1 MGIRLPAAE
10 REHTQHRAVWARRA
24 SVVGLTAACLLPH
37 WGWAQAA
44 NGASEPAGRVV
55 DAAAWLLRVHEA
67 ARLRNYEGTL
77 VSSDANSVTVWRVA
91 HYADADQQVER
102 IDALGGEP
110 LTVLRHNDV
119 VHKLWQRTR
128 VAEVE
133 QRDARTMFPALPASA
148 EQRILEWYELRPAGP
163 ARVAGYDADV
173 VVLQA
178 RDALRFSQRLWAERQ
193 TGLLLRADII
203 APNGRLLEWSAF
215 SEIAIGVKPRLS
227 IVTDRLRH
235 LDGYRVLRPAV
246 LPTSLDNEGWQLSNP
261 PAGFKPVQCAKRSL
275 DPNGGASEPVVL
287 QAIYS
292 DGLTHVSLF
301 VEPFDAKRHQ
311 AEFAGAIGATHTLR
325 TRRDDQWVTVM
336 GDVPIE
342 TLRRFVLALERK
354 R

>member
-1 MGIRLPAAE
+1 LPALGKVQAP
-10 REHTQHRAVWARRA
+10 RCAAWARRA
-24 SVVGLTAACLLPH
+24 SVAGLAVACLLPH
-37 WGWAQAA
+37 WSWAQAA
-44 NGASEPAGRVV
+44 NAASEPAGSAT
-55 DAAAWLLRVHEA
+55 DATGWLLRVHEA
-67 ARLRNYEGTL
+67 ARQRNYEGTL
-77 VSSDANSVTVWRVA
+77 LSSDANSVTVWRVA

-102 IDALGGEP
+102 IDALGGEA

-133 QRDARTMFPALPASA
+133 QRDARAMFPALPASA
-148 EQRILEWYELRPAGP
+148 ERRILEWYELRPAGP
-163 ARVAGYDADV
+163 ARVAGYDVDV

-178 RDALRFSQRLWAERQ
+178 RDGLRFSQRLWAERQ
-193 TGLLLRADII
+193 TGLLLRADIL
-203 APNGRLLEWSAF
+203 APNGRILEWSAF

-227 IVTDRLRH
+227 IVTDRLRR

-246 LPTSLDNEGWQLSNP
+246 LPTSLDNEGWQLASP
-261 PAGFKPVQCAKRSL
+261 PTGFKPVQCAKRSL

-311 AEFAGAIGATHTLR
+311 AEFVGAIGATHTLR